1 MDELTSE
8 ANEIYTNDSDI
19 ADGVADSLSAEYS
32 DNSSGDGVDPDSSQN
47 NYQTINMEPAPLDD
61 EIPQLDDGTIAE
73 QVVEQLLERV
83 ESSEEPEGQQT
94 YTIDD
99 IYAQLEDIKAILET
113 RDEHFN
119 IYAQNMQLYSGVECG
134 LLAFI
139 IGAIV
144 IYCFLGRLS

>member
-32 DNSSGDGVDPDSSQN
+32 DNSSDDRVDPDSSQN
-47 NYQTINMEPAPLDD
+47 NSQTINMEPAPLDD

-73 QVVEQLLERV
+73 QVVEQLLDRV
-83 ESSEEPEGQQT
+83 ESSGETEEQQT
-94 YTIDD
+94 YSIDD
-99 IYAQLEDIKAILET
+99 IYVQLEDIKALLVTKNEQ
-113 RDEHFN
+113 FN
-119 IYAQNMQLYSGVECG
+119 IYARNMQLYSGVECG

-139 IGAIV
+139 IGGLV
-144 IYCFLGRLS
+144 IYSFLGRIG